1 MTSLCQTSCQTRT
14 MKKTRLPPEVDSIP
28 TLLLSGDFH
37 EETGGTVAVL
47 PAEVSHRTRPW
58 FHPPTRTMR
67 GCVVSHLVIDA
78 ATELRCASAG

>member
-1 MTSLCQTSCQTRT
+1 MTSLCQTSCQTQT
-14 MKKTRLPPEVDSIP
+14 MKKTRLSPEDDSIP

-58 FHPPTRTMR
+58 FHPPTRTTR
-67 GCVVSHLVIDA
+67 GALYLI
-78 ATELRCASAG
+78 

>member
-1 MTSLCQTSCQTRT
+1 MTSLCQTSCQTQT

-47 PAEVSHRTRPW
+47 PAE
-58 FHPPTRTMR
+58 
-67 GCVVSHLVIDA
+67 
-78 ATELRCASAG
+78 E